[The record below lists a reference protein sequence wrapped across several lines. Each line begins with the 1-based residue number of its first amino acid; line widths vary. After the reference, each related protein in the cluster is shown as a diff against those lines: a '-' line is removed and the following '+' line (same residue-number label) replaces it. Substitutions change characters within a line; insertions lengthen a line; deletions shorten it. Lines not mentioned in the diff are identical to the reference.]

1 MRTVFAAAIYNRG
14 VSLEPEGEAAQ
25 AAAAPPKPSFAEI
38 LRRAPVSAAIIAI
51 NVAVFA
57 LAERAGSTT
66 TSETLLRFGATWR
79 GLVWEGQ
86 VWRLATSM
94 FLHIGVFHLVW
105 NGWMGFRLSAQA
117 EQALGPWR
125 FLALYLASGIVGSA
139 TSVIGHDVVGAGA
152 SGALFGLIGWRLADL
167 RWQHGS
173 FRAFIDEP
181 SIRRELI
188 NIGIW
193 FVVGAVAGFDNYAHG
208 GGLVFGALFSWM
220 LAAPAA
226 RMRTRRAVTAAVGI
240 VLVALSLR
248 PLPLLHTHDAT
259 VRKAERAIELKRYAE
274 AVAVASKLIAAYPRE
289 SRGYALRGYARTQL
303 DDLQGAEADLEDA
316 VDIDNDRWARN
327 ALAALRRY
335 KLEHGLR

>member
-1 MRTVFAAAIYNRG
+1 
-14 VSLEPEGEAAQ
+14 VSTEPEGEGGQ
-25 AAAAPPKPSFAEI
+25 AAEATEAPPKPSFADI
-38 LRRAPVSAAIIAI
+38 LRGAPVSAAIIAI
-51 NVAVFA
+51 NVVVFV

-66 TSETLLRFGATWR
+66 SNDTLLRFGAVWR

-86 VWRLATSM
+86 YWRLATSM
-94 FLHIGVFHLVW
+94 FLHIGVLHLVW

-117 EQALGPWR
+117 EKGLGPR
-125 FLALYLASGIVGSA
+125 KFIALYLTSGIAASA
-139 TSVIGHDVVGAGA
+139 ASVIGHDAVAAGA

-167 RWQHGS
+167 RSQHGS

-208 GGLVFGALFSWM
+208 GGLVFGALFAWM
-220 LAAPAA
+220 LAAPEA
-226 RMRTRRAVTAAVGI
+226 RKRTRLGVTAVVGI

-248 PLPLLHTHDAT
+248 PVPLLHAHDAT
-259 VRKAERAIELKRYAE
+259 LRRAERAIELKQYAE
-274 AVAVASKLIAAYPRE
+274 AVAAASKLIAAYPRE
-289 SRGYALRGYARTQL
+289 SRGYALRGYARAQL
-303 DDLQGAEADLEDA
+303 NDLQGAEADLEDA

-335 KLEHGLR
+335 KQEIGAR